1 MKKILS
7 TFAIV
12 MTACVASAQQEAM
25 YTHYAF
31 NTLSINPAYA
41 GSREALTI
49 TALHRSQWVG
59 FKGAPTSQ
67 TVNLHAPIGEDMG
80 VGLSVMHD
88 KTGPVNATS
97 VFADYA
103 YKMPL
108 LTGKLSMGI
117 KAGIDMFNI
126 DLTQLTAIDAGDI
139 AVANYSKVN
148 PNVGLGAHFATDK
161 YFIGL
166 SSPRLLP
173 LRYYADNVSG
183 LKSNEKIHAYLMGG
197 YVFDINP
204 KLQLKPIAL
213 IKTTGAAPTQ
223 AELTGIA
230 TLDKRLELG
239 AMLRTGDAFG
249 IIAGFNFDNSLR
261 IGYSFD
267 WSYGINT
274 GRYNAG
280 SHEIV
285 LRYDFIQG
293 VKKKIVSPRNF

>member
-1 MKKILS
+1 MKKIIS
-7 TFAIV
+7 TFAIMLTV
-12 MTACVASAQQEAM
+12 LYGNAQQDAM
-25 YTHYAF
+25 YTHYSF

-67 TVNLHAPIGEDMG
+67 TINLHAPVGEDMG
-80 VGLSVMHD
+80 VGLSILHD
-88 KTGPVNATS
+88 RLGPVNSTA

-108 LTGKLSMGI
+108 SVGRLSMGI
-117 KAGIDMFNI
+117 KAGFDMINT
-126 DLTQLTAIDAGDI
+126 DLSNLTAIDNGD
-139 AVANYSKVN
+139 VVMQNYSTVN
-148 PNVGLGAHFATDK
+148 LNFGLGAHYSTDK

-173 LRYYADNVSG
+173 MRYYPDNVSG
-183 LKSNEKIHAYLMGG
+183 YKANQVIHAYLMGG
-197 YVFDINP
+197 YVFDINS

-213 IKTTGAAPTQ
+213 IKTTGTAPTQ
-223 AELTGIA
+223 AELTAIA
-230 TLDKRLELG
+230 TLDKRLEVG
-239 AMLRTGDAFG
+239 GMFRTGDAFG
-249 IIAGFNFDNSLR
+249 ILAGFNFDNNLR

-267 WSYGINT
+267 WSYGLNT

-280 SHEIV
+280 SHELV

-293 VKKKIVSPRNF
+293 VRKKIVSPRYF

>member
-1 MKKILS
+1 MKHIIS
-7 TFAIV
+7 TFALV
-12 MTACVASAQQEAM
+12 LVAFSSIAQQEAM

-67 TVNLHAPIGEDMG
+67 TVNLHAPIGTDMG
-80 VGLSVMHD
+80 VGLSLLHD

-103 YKMPL
+103 YKLPV
-108 LTGKLSMGI
+108 LTGTLSMGI

-126 DLTQLTAIDAGDI
+126 GLTELTAIDQGD
-139 AVANYSKVN
+139 VAAQNYSKIN
-148 PNVGLGAHFATDK
+148 PNVGLGVHYSEDK
-161 YFIGL
+161 YFVGL

-173 LRYYADNVSG
+173 LRYYEDNVQG
-183 LKSNEKIHAYLMGG
+183 YKANQKIHAYLMGG
-197 YVFDINP
+197 YVFDINS
-204 KLQLKPIAL
+204 KLQIKPIAL

-223 AELTGIA
+223 AEITGIA

-239 AMLRTGDAFG
+239 AMFRTGDAFG
-249 IIAGFNFDNSLR
+249 VLAGFNFDNNLR

-267 WSYGINT
+267 WSYGLNT

-293 VKKKIVSPRNF
+293 VNKKIVSPRNF